1 MKPRICLGLLLIYHG
16 KNTKNKQ
23 NGASYSRHAVF
34 SIREYSQLFPF
45 AQLLVAFVAELGE
58 LLGLG
63 EQFLGFLGEG
73 LHERVVTHLTH
84 DELLEVG
91 PVGFLRIQVE
101 AVLAFLF
108 LGGVEAPE
116 VPVTAVDGELLFHL

>member
-1 MKPRICLGLLLIYHG
+1 MRCFRLD
-16 KNTKNKQ
+16 Q
-23 NGASYSRHAVF
+23 ER
-34 SIREYSQLFPF
+34 LFPF
-45 AQLLVAFVAELGE
+45 SQLLIPFVAELGE

-73 LHERVVTHLTH
+73 LHERVVTNLTH

-116 VPVTAVDGELLFHL
+116 VPVTAVNGKLLFHL

>member
-1 MKPRICLGLLLIYHG
+1 MHFMKPRICLGLLLIYHG

-45 AQLLVAFVAELGE
+45 AQLLIPFITELGK

-63 EQFLGFLGEG
+63 EQFLGFLWEG
-73 LHERVVTHLTH
+73 L
-84 DELLEVG
+84 
-91 PVGFLRIQVE
+91 QQ
-101 AVLAFLF
+101 
-108 LGGVEAPE
+108 
-116 VPVTAVDGELLFHL
+116 